1 MIYFYLLWLTLQM
14 WAHVVGL
21 GLFEH
26 ISSLLEPI
34 SSLLEPISS
43 LPEVYLDR
51 NLIIISRI
59 LLGKGTFEL
68 GWLYPQTST
77 HKGLLAIQILFPSF
91 RRPILNNN

>member
-1 MIYFYLLWLTLQM
+1 MIFFDFLWLTLQM

-43 LPEVYLDR
+43 LPEVYLDQ
-51 NLIIISRI
+51 NLIIVSRI

-68 GWLYPQTST
+68 GLLYPQTST
-77 HKGLLAIQILFPSF
+77 YKGLLATQILFPSF

>member
-1 MIYFYLLWLTLQM
+1 MIFLYFLWLTLQM